1 MAANISNI
9 MAVEPES
16 RKALRNAR
24 RVLIKGMFD
33 DGVLLQSFWYLLLT
47 PSFII
52 HHPSIIITAGTSV
65 VANEDG
71 RPSLT
76 RLGAI
81 CEQVADLHR
90 RGVEVISKYQF
101 IMMCTLLMYIHLTNL
116 LLLK

>member
-1 MAANISNI
+1 MAANLSNI

-52 HHPSIIITAGTSV
+52 HHPFILS
-65 VANEDG
+65 
-71 RPSLT
+71 SLQLVHQLWPM
-76 RLGAI
+76 RM
-81 CEQVADLHR
+81 VDHP
-90 RGVEVISKYQF
+90 
-101 IMMCTLLMYIHLTNL
+101 
-116 LLLK
+116 

>member
-1 MAANISNI
+1 MAANLSNI

-47 PSFII
+47 PSFISII
-52 HHPSIIITAGTSV
+52 HHSIIITAGTSV

-101 IMMCTLLMYIHLTNL
+101 IMMCTLLMYIL
-116 LLLK
+116 